1 MCRVGATHFLVSAT
15 EDVIPMSSTSDAFV
29 SLLRSQTRREF
40 LRLAAGT
47 VAATAISTLV
57 PSAFAAGTR
66 PQPRSVIVTFGGGA
80 RDEETFA
87 VEGQQNIPRLLNEL
101 IPQGT
106 FFTQVVNRGILG
118 HYVATAGIVTGCYET
133 FDNFI
138 AQPTGNPTVFE
149 YFRRGLA
156 RPMDDAWVIAPSNGF
171 QQIGFS
177 RHGGYEG
184 QGAGVILPKQL
195 LAAAVSKQHPQS
207 VVDYE
212 HLLQDNYE
220 MPVYRPSLSQSDGE
234 LHLEQ
239 LASTLRLSVE
249 DFTRDARA
257 LDSADALSLSIA
269 RRLMAQVSPSLLLIT
284 LHDMDVA
291 HAGAFSLYVDA
302 IQRADRICGE
312 LWTTIQTMPEYKDR
326 TGLFIMPDFGR
337 DADGDPGGNGF
348 QHHRTGGAMA
358 RTTWLL
364 ALGPGIRQNVTVDRA
379 IQPIDLVP
387 TIGKRHG
394 FETPYVNGAPI
405 AELV

>member
-1 MCRVGATHFLVSAT
+1 
-15 EDVIPMSSTSDAFV
+15 MSSNSDAFA

-47 VAATAISTLV
+47 VAATAVSTLV

-87 VEGQQNIPRLLNEL
+87 VEGQQNIPHLLNEL

-156 RPMDDAWVIAPSNGF
+156 RPIDDAWVIAPSNGF

-207 VVDYE
+207 LIDYE

-326 TGLFIMPDFGR
+326 TALFIMPDFGR

-387 TIGKRHG
+387 TVGKRHG
-394 FETPYVNGAPI
+394 FETPYVQGAPI

>member
-1 MCRVGATHFLVSAT
+1 M
-15 EDVIPMSSTSDAFV
+15 
-29 SLLRSQTRREF
+29 
-40 LRLAAGT
+40 
-47 VAATAISTLV
+47 V
-57 PSAFAAGTR
+57 PSAYAATV
-66 PQPRSVIVTFGGGA
+66 QPRPRTVFVTFGGGA

-87 VEGQQNIPRLLNEL
+87 LEGQQNIPHLLTEL

-149 YFRRGLA
+149 YFRRGLG
-156 RPMDDAWVIAPSNGF
+156 RPMDEAWVIAPSNGF

-207 VVDYE
+207 LVDYE

-249 DFTRDARA
+249 DFTRDARS

-302 IQRADRICGE
+302 IQRADRICAE
-312 LWTTIQTMPEYKDR
+312 LWTTIQSMPEYKDR
-326 TGLFIMPDFGR
+326 TALFIMPDFGR

-348 QHHRTGGAMA
+348 QHHRTGAAMA

-394 FETPYVNGAPI
+394 FETPFVQGKPI
-405 AELV
+405 SELV

>member
-1 MCRVGATHFLVSAT
+1 
-15 EDVIPMSSTSDAFV
+15 MSSSSDAHA
-29 SLLRSQTRREF
+29 SLLRSHSRREF
-40 LRLAAGT
+40 LRLVAGT
-47 VAATAISTLV
+47 ASATAVSTLV
-57 PSAFAAGTR
+57 PSAFAAGI
-66 PQPRSVIVTFGGGA
+66 QPRPRTVVVTFGGGA

-87 VEGQQNIPRLLNEL
+87 LEGQQNVPHLLGEL

-106 FFTQVVNRGILG
+106 FFTQVVNHGILG

-138 AQPTGNPTVFE
+138 AQPTANPTVFE

-195 LAAAVSKQHPQS
+195 LAAAVNRQRPQS
-207 VVDYE
+207 LVDYE

-220 MPVYRPSLSQSDGE
+220 MPVYRPSLSQNDGE

-269 RRLMAQVSPSLLLIT
+269 RRLMAQLSPSLLLIT

-312 LWTTIQTMPEYKDR
+312 LWTTIQSMPEYKDR
-326 TGLFIMPDFGR
+326 TALFIMPDFGR

-387 TIGKRHG
+387 TIGKRLG
-394 FETPYVNGAPI
+394 FDTPYVKGAPI

>member
-1 MCRVGATHFLVSAT
+1 
-15 EDVIPMSSTSDAFV
+15 MSPSSDAFA
-29 SLLRSQTRREF
+29 SMLRSQTRREF
-40 LRLAAGT
+40 LRLVSGT
-47 VAATAISTLV
+47 VAATGVSTLV
-57 PSAFAAGTR
+57 PSAFAAAVRSR
-66 PQPRSVIVTFGGGA
+66 PRTIFVTFGGGA

-87 VEGQQNIPRLLNEL
+87 LEGQQNIPHLLGEL

-149 YFRRGLA
+149 YFRRGLG

-171 QQIGFS
+171 QQIGSS
-177 RHGGYEG
+177 RHRGYEG

-195 LAAAVSKQHPQS
+195 LTAAVSRQHPES
-207 VVDYE
+207 LVDYE

-220 MPVYRPSLSQSDGE
+220 MPVYRPSLAESDGE

-302 IQRADRICGE
+302 IQRADRICAE
-312 LWTTIQTMPEYKDR
+312 LWNTIQGMPEYKDR
-326 TGLFIMPDFGR
+326 TALFIMPDFGR

-379 IQPIDLVP
+379 IEPTDLVP

-394 FETPYVNGAPI
+394 FETPLVQGKPI
-405 AELV
+405 PELIS

>member
-1 MCRVGATHFLVSAT
+1 M
-15 EDVIPMSSTSDAFV
+15 
-29 SLLRSQTRREF
+29 LRSQTRREF

-47 VAATAISTLV
+47 VAATAVSTLV

-66 PQPRSVIVTFGGGA
+66 LQPRTVVVTFGGGA

-87 VEGQQNIPRLLNEL
+87 VEGQQNIPHLLNEL

-133 FDNFI
+133 FNNFI

-149 YFRRGLA
+149 YFRRGLG

-177 RHGGYEG
+177 RHGGYQG

-195 LAAAVSKQHPQS
+195 LAAAVSRQRPQS
-207 VVDYE
+207 LVDYE

-220 MPVYRPSLSQSDGE
+220 MPVYRPSLSESDGE

-312 LWTTIQTMPEYKDR
+312 LWTTIQTMPDYKDR
-326 TGLFIMPDFGR
+326 TALFIMPDFGR

>member
-1 MCRVGATHFLVSAT
+1 M
-15 EDVIPMSSTSDAFV
+15 
-29 SLLRSQTRREF
+29 LRSQTRREF

-47 VAATAISTLV
+47 VAATAVSTLV

-66 PQPRSVIVTFGGGA
+66 LPPRTVVVTFGGGA

-87 VEGQQNIPRLLNEL
+87 VEGQQNIPHLLNEL

-133 FDNFI
+133 FNNFI

-149 YFRRGLA
+149 YFRRGLG

-177 RHGGYEG
+177 RHGGYQG

-195 LAAAVSKQHPQS
+195 LAAAVSRQRPQS
-207 VVDYE
+207 LVDYE

-220 MPVYRPSLSQSDGE
+220 MPVYRPSLSESDGE

-312 LWTTIQTMPEYKDR
+312 LWTTIQTMPDYKDR
-326 TGLFIMPDFGR
+326 TALFIMPDFGR

>member
-1 MCRVGATHFLVSAT
+1 MTHL
-15 EDVIPMSSTSDAFV
+15 SDTRAWA
-29 SLLRSQTRREF
+29 LRSRTRRDF

-47 VAATAISTLV
+47 VSAGAVSSLV
-57 PSAFAAGTR
+57 PSAFAASTTVR
-66 PQPRSVIVTFGGGA
+66 PRTVVVTFGGGA

-87 VEGQQNIPRLLNEL
+87 VEGQQNIPHLLGEL

-177 RHGGYEG
+177 RHGGYAG

-195 LAAAVSKQHPQS
+195 LAAAVSQQRMHS
-207 VVDYE
+207 LVDYE

-220 MPVYRPSLSQSDGE
+220 MPVYRPSLSGSDGE

-249 DFTRDARA
+249 DFARDARA
-257 LDSADALSLSIA
+257 LDSADELSLTIA
-269 RRLMAQVSPSLLLIT
+269 RRLMAQVSPTLLLIT

-291 HAGAFSLYVDA
+291 HSGAYSLYVDA
-302 IQRADRICGE
+302 IQRADRICGQ
-312 LWTTIQTMPEYKDR
+312 LWTTIQSMPEYKDR
-326 TGLFIMPDFGR
+326 TALFIMPDFGR

-364 ALGPGIRQNVTVDRA
+364 ALGPGVRQNVTVDRA

-387 TIGKRHG
+387 TLGKRHG
-394 FETPYVNGAPI
+394 FDTPFVQGEPI

>member
-1 MCRVGATHFLVSAT
+1 MPSN
-15 EDVIPMSSTSDAFV
+15 SDAFA

-40 LRLAAGT
+40 LRLFAGT
-47 VAATAISTLV
+47 VAGTAVSTLV
-57 PSAFAAGTR
+57 PSAFAAGSR
-66 PQPRSVIVTFGGGA
+66 PQPRTVVVTFGGGA

-87 VEGQQNIPRLLNEL
+87 LEGQQNIPHLLNEL

-133 FDNFI
+133 FNNFI

-149 YFRRGLA
+149 YFRRGLG

-177 RHGGYEG
+177 RHGGYQG

-195 LAAAVSKQHPQS
+195 LAAAVSRQRPQS
-207 VVDYE
+207 LVDYE

-220 MPVYRPSLSQSDGE
+220 MPVYRPSLSESDGE

-326 TGLFIMPDFGR
+326 TALFIMPDFGR

-387 TIGKRHG
+387 AIGKRHG

>member
-1 MCRVGATHFLVSAT
+1 
-15 EDVIPMSSTSDAFV
+15 MSSSFDAFA
-29 SLLRSQTRREF
+29 SQLRSHTRRDF

-47 VAATAISTLV
+47 AAATAVSTLV
-57 PSAFAAGTR
+57 PSAFAAAT
-66 PQPRSVIVTFGGGA
+66 QPKPRTVFVTFGGGA

-87 VEGQQNIPRLLNEL
+87 VEGQQNIPHLLGEL

-195 LAAAVSKQHPQS
+195 LAAAVNKQRPQS
-207 VVDYE
+207 LVDYE

-220 MPVYRPSLSQSDGE
+220 MPVYRPSLSQNDGE

-257 LDSADALSLSIA
+257 LDSADELSLSIA

-312 LWTTIQTMPEYKDR
+312 LWTTIQSMPEYKDR
-326 TGLFIMPDFGR
+326 TALFIMPDFGR

-394 FETPYVNGAPI
+394 FDTPYVKGSPI

>member
-1 MCRVGATHFLVSAT
+1 M
-15 EDVIPMSSTSDAFV
+15 DAFDHRC
-29 SLLRSQTRREF
+29 SELRSVTRREF
-40 LRLAAGT
+40 LRLVSGS
-47 VAATAISTLV
+47 VAATSVSTLV
-57 PSAFAAGTR
+57 PSAFAAAT
-66 PQPRSVIVTFGGGA
+66 QPKPRTVFVTFGGGA

-87 VEGQQNIPRLLNEL
+87 PEGQQNIPRLLTDL

-149 YFRRGLA
+149 YFRRGLS
-156 RPMDDAWVIAPSNGF
+156 RPIDDTWVIAPSNGF

-177 RHGGYEG
+177 RHRGYEG

-195 LAAAVSKQHPQS
+195 LAAAVSRNHPQS
-207 VVDYE
+207 LVDYE

-220 MPVYRPSLSQSDGE
+220 MPVYRPSLSEHDGE

-302 IQRADRICGE
+302 IQRADRICGD
-312 LWTTIQTMPEYKDR
+312 LWATIQSMPEYKDR
-326 TGLFIMPDFGR
+326 TALFIMPDFGR

-394 FETPYVNGAPI
+394 FETPYVQGKPI
-405 AELV
+405 PELIG

>member
-1 MCRVGATHFLVSAT
+1 M
-15 EDVIPMSSTSDAFV
+15 DAFDPRFCEQ
-29 SLLRSQTRREF
+29 RSHTRREF

-47 VAATAISTLV
+47 ASAAAVSTLV
-57 PSAFAAGTR
+57 PSAFAAGI
-66 PQPRSVIVTFGGGA
+66 QPRPRTVVVTFGGGA

-87 VEGQQNIPRLLNEL
+87 LEGQQNIPHLLNEL

-177 RHGGYEG
+177 RHAGYQG

-195 LAAAVSKQHPQS
+195 LAAAVSRQHPQS
-207 VVDYE
+207 LVDYE

-302 IQRADRICGE
+302 IQRADRICSE
-312 LWTTIQTMPEYKDR
+312 LWTTIQAMPEYKDR
-326 TGLFIMPDFGR
+326 TALLIMPDFGR

-364 ALGPGIRQNVTVDRA
+364 ALGPGIRHNVTVDRA

-394 FETPYVNGAPI
+394 FETPYVRGVPI

>member
-1 MCRVGATHFLVSAT
+1 M
-15 EDVIPMSSTSDAFV
+15 
-29 SLLRSQTRREF
+29 LRSQTRREF
-40 LRLAAGT
+40 LRLVSGT
-47 VAATAISTLV
+47 VAATSVSTLV
-57 PSAFAAGTR
+57 PSAFAAAV
-66 PQPRSVIVTFGGGA
+66 QPKPRTVVVTFGGGA

-87 VEGQQNIPRLLNEL
+87 LEGQQNIPHLLSEL

-138 AQPTGNPTVFE
+138 AQPTGNPTIFE
-149 YFRRGLA
+149 YFRRGLG

-177 RHGGYEG
+177 RHSGYQG
-184 QGAGVILPKQL
+184 FGAGVILPKQL
-195 LAAAVSKQHPQS
+195 LAAAVNRQHPQS
-207 VVDYE
+207 LVDYE

-220 MPVYRPSLSQSDGE
+220 MPVYRPSLSESDGE

-249 DFTRDARA
+249 DFTRSARA

-302 IQRADRICGE
+302 IQRADRICAE
-312 LWTTIQTMPEYKDR
+312 LWTTIQSMPEYKDR
-326 TGLFIMPDFGR
+326 TALFIMPDFGR

-379 IQPIDLVP
+379 IQPVDLVP

-394 FETPYVNGAPI
+394 FDTPLVQGKPI
-405 AELV
+405 PELV

>member
-1 MCRVGATHFLVSAT
+1 VS
-15 EDVIPMSSTSDAFV
+15 
-29 SLLRSQTRREF
+29 RQ
-40 LRLAAGT
+40 
-47 VAATAISTLV
+47 
-57 PSAFAAGTR
+57 R
-66 PQPRSVIVTFGGGA
+66 PQS
-80 RDEETFA
+80 
-87 VEGQQNIPRLLNEL
+87 L
-101 IPQGT
+101 
-106 FFTQVVNRGILG
+106 
-118 HYVATAGIVTGCYET
+118 
-133 FDNFI
+133 
-138 AQPTGNPTVFE
+138 
-149 YFRRGLA
+149 
-156 RPMDDAWVIAPSNGF
+156 
-171 QQIGFS
+171 
-177 RHGGYEG
+177 
-184 QGAGVILPKQL
+184 
-195 LAAAVSKQHPQS
+195 
-207 VVDYE
+207 VDYE

-220 MPVYRPSLSQSDGE
+220 MPVYRPSLSESDGE

-326 TGLFIMPDFGR
+326 TALFIMPDFGR

>member
-1 MCRVGATHFLVSAT
+1 
-15 EDVIPMSSTSDAFV
+15 MSSSADAFA
-29 SLLRSQTRREF
+29 SALRSQSRREF
-40 LRLAAGT
+40 LRLVSGT
-47 VAATAISTLV
+47 VAAAGASTLV
-57 PSAFAAGTR
+57 PSAFAAAVH
-66 PQPRSVIVTFGGGA
+66 PKPRTVVVTFGGGA

-87 VEGQQNIPRLLNEL
+87 PDGQQNIPRLLTDL

-138 AQPTGNPTVFE
+138 AQPTGNPTMFE
-149 YFRRGLA
+149 YFRRGLG

-171 QQIGFS
+171 QQIGYS
-177 RHGGYEG
+177 RHKGYQG
-184 QGAGVILPKQL
+184 YGAGVILPKQL
-195 LAAAVSKQHPQS
+195 LTAALSRQHPQS
-207 VVDYE
+207 LVDYE

-220 MPVYRPSLSQSDGE
+220 MPVYRPSLAETDGE
-234 LHLEQ
+234 MHLEQ

-302 IQRADRICGE
+302 IQRADRICGD
-312 LWTTIQTMPEYKDR
+312 LWATIQSLPEYRDR
-326 TGLFIMPDFGR
+326 TALFIMPDFGR

-364 ALGPGIRQNVTVDRA
+364 ALGPGIRQNVTVDRP
-379 IQPIDLVP
+379 IQPVDLVP
-387 TIGKRHG
+387 TIGQRHG
-394 FETPYVNGAPI
+394 FDTPLVQGKPI
-405 AELV
+405 PELLG

>member
-1 MCRVGATHFLVSAT
+1 M
-15 EDVIPMSSTSDAFV
+15 M
-29 SLLRSQTRREF
+29 RSQTRREF
-40 LRLAAGT
+40 LRLAAGS
-47 VAATAISTLV
+47 VAATAVATLV
-57 PSAFAAGTR
+57 PSAFAAGI
-66 PQPRSVIVTFGGGA
+66 QPRPRTVVVTFGGGA

-87 VEGQQNIPRLLNEL
+87 LEGQQNIPHLLNEL

-177 RHGGYEG
+177 RHAGYQG

-195 LAAAVSKQHPQS
+195 LAAAVNRQHPQS
-207 VVDYE
+207 LVDYE

-302 IQRADRICGE
+302 IQRADRICSE
-312 LWTTIQTMPEYKDR
+312 LWTTIQAMPEYKDR
-326 TGLFIMPDFGR
+326 TALLIMPDFGR

-364 ALGPGIRQNVTVDRA
+364 ALGPGIRHNVTVDRA

-394 FETPYVNGAPI
+394 FETPYVRGVPI

>member
-1 MCRVGATHFLVSAT
+1 
-15 EDVIPMSSTSDAFV
+15 MSSNSDAFA

-47 VAATAISTLV
+47 VAATAVSTLV

-87 VEGQQNIPRLLNEL
+87 VEGQQNIPHLLNEL

-207 VVDYE
+207 LIDYE

-326 TGLFIMPDFGR
+326 TALFIMPDFGR

-387 TIGKRHG
+387 TVGKRHG
-394 FETPYVNGAPI
+394 FETPYVQGAPI

>member
-1 MCRVGATHFLVSAT
+1 
-15 EDVIPMSSTSDAFV
+15 
-29 SLLRSQTRREF
+29 
-40 LRLAAGT
+40 
-47 VAATAISTLV
+47 
-57 PSAFAAGTR
+57 
-66 PQPRSVIVTFGGGA
+66 
-80 RDEETFA
+80 
-87 VEGQQNIPRLLNEL
+87 
-101 IPQGT
+101 
-106 FFTQVVNRGILG
+106 
-118 HYVATAGIVTGCYET
+118 
-133 FDNFI
+133 
-138 AQPTGNPTVFE
+138 
-149 YFRRGLA
+149 
-156 RPMDDAWVIAPSNGF
+156 
-171 QQIGFS
+171 
-177 RHGGYEG
+177 
-184 QGAGVILPKQL
+184 
-195 LAAAVSKQHPQS
+195 
-207 VVDYE
+207 
-212 HLLQDNYE
+212 
-220 MPVYRPSLSQSDGE
+220 

-269 RRLMAQVSPSLLLIT
+269 KRLMAQVSPSLLLIT

-312 LWTTIQTMPEYKDR
+312 LWSTIQSLPEYKDR

-348 QHHRTGGAMA
+348 QHHRTGSAMA

>member
-1 MCRVGATHFLVSAT
+1 
-15 EDVIPMSSTSDAFV
+15 MSSSSDAFV
-29 SLLRSQTRREF
+29 SMLRSQTRREF

-47 VAATAISTLV
+47 VAATAVSTLV

-66 PQPRSVIVTFGGGA
+66 LQPRTVVVTFGGGA

-87 VEGQQNIPRLLNEL
+87 VEGQQNIPHLLNEL

-133 FDNFI
+133 FNNFI

-149 YFRRGLA
+149 YFRRGLG

-177 RHGGYEG
+177 RHGGYQG

-195 LAAAVSKQHPQS
+195 LAAAVSRQRPQS
-207 VVDYE
+207 LVDYE

-220 MPVYRPSLSQSDGE
+220 MPVYRPSLSESDGE

-326 TGLFIMPDFGR
+326 TALFIMPDFGR

>member
-1 MCRVGATHFLVSAT
+1 M
-15 EDVIPMSSTSDAFV
+15 
-29 SLLRSQTRREF
+29 LRSQTRREF
-40 LRLAAGT
+40 LRLVSGT
-47 VAATAISTLV
+47 VAATSVSTLV
-57 PSAFAAGTR
+57 PSAFAAAV
-66 PQPRSVIVTFGGGA
+66 QPKPRTVVVTFGGGA

-87 VEGQQNIPRLLNEL
+87 LEGQQNIPHLLSEL

-138 AQPTGNPTVFE
+138 AQPTGNPTIFE
-149 YFRRGLA
+149 YFRRGLG

-177 RHGGYEG
+177 RHSGYQG
-184 QGAGVILPKQL
+184 FGAGVILPKQL
-195 LAAAVSKQHPQS
+195 LAAAVNRQHPQS
-207 VVDYE
+207 LVDYE

-220 MPVYRPSLSQSDGE
+220 MPVYRPSLAESDGE

-302 IQRADRICGE
+302 IQRADRICAE
-312 LWTTIQTMPEYKDR
+312 LWNTIQGMPEYKDR
-326 TGLFIMPDFGR
+326 TALFIMPDFGR

-379 IQPIDLVP
+379 IEPTDLVP

-394 FETPYVNGAPI
+394 FETPLVQGKPI
-405 AELV
+405 PELIS

>member
-1 MCRVGATHFLVSAT
+1 ML
-15 EDVIPMSSTSDAFV
+15 SSSDAFA
-29 SLLRSQTRREF
+29 SHLRSQTRREF
-40 LRLAAGT
+40 LRLASGT
-47 VAATAISTLV
+47 VGATAVSTLM
-57 PSAFAAGTR
+57 PSAFAAGSR
-66 PQPRSVIVTFGGGA
+66 PQARSVIVTFGGGA

-87 VEGQQNIPRLLNEL
+87 IEGQQNIPHLLTEL

-195 LAAAVSKQHPQS
+195 LAAAVSQQRAHS
-207 VVDYE
+207 LVDYE

-326 TGLFIMPDFGR
+326 TALFIMPDFGR

-387 TIGKRHG
+387 TVGKRHG
-394 FETPYVNGAPI
+394 FDTPYVKGVPI

>member
-1 MCRVGATHFLVSAT
+1 MSPSS
-15 EDVIPMSSTSDAFV
+15 DVFASM
-29 SLLRSQTRREF
+29 LRSQTRREF
-40 LRLAAGT
+40 LRLVSGT
-47 VAATAISTLV
+47 VAATAVSTLV
-57 PSAFAAGTR
+57 PSAYAATV
-66 PQPRSVIVTFGGGA
+66 QPRPRTVFVTFGGGA

-87 VEGQQNIPRLLNEL
+87 LEGQQNIPHLLTEL

-149 YFRRGLA
+149 YFRRGLG

-207 VVDYE
+207 LVDYE

-249 DFTRDARA
+249 DFTRDARS

-302 IQRADRICGE
+302 IQRADRICAE
-312 LWTTIQTMPEYKDR
+312 LWTTIQSMPEYKDR
-326 TGLFIMPDFGR
+326 TALFIMPDFGR

-348 QHHRTGGAMA
+348 QHHRTGAAMA

-394 FETPYVNGAPI
+394 FETPFVQGKPI
-405 AELV
+405 SELI

>member
-1 MCRVGATHFLVSAT
+1 
-15 EDVIPMSSTSDAFV
+15 MSSSSDAF
-29 SLLRSQTRREF
+29 SSHLRSQTRREF
-40 LRLAAGT
+40 LRLVAGT
-47 VAATAISTLV
+47 ATATAVSTLV
-57 PSAFAAGTR
+57 PSAFAAGLR
-66 PQPRSVIVTFGGGA
+66 PRARTVIVTFGGGA

-87 VEGQQNIPRLLNEL
+87 LEGQQNIPHLLNEL
-101 IPQGT
+101 IPQGM
-106 FFTQVVNRGILG
+106 FFTQVVNHGILG

-138 AQPTGNPTVFE
+138 AQPTGNPTIFE

-177 RHGGYEG
+177 RHGGYKG
-184 QGAGVILPKQL
+184 LGAGVILPKQL
-195 LAAAVSKQHPQS
+195 LAAAVNKQRPQS
-207 VVDYE
+207 LVDYE

-220 MPVYRPSLSQSDGE
+220 MPVYRPSLSQNDGE

-269 RRLMAQVSPSLLLIT
+269 RRLMTQVSPSLLLIT

-312 LWTTIQTMPEYKDR
+312 LWTTIQTTPEYKDR
-326 TGLFIMPDFGR
+326 TALFIMPDFGR

-348 QHHRTGGAMA
+348 QHHRTGGTMA

-364 ALGPGIRQNVTVDRA
+364 AMGPGIRQNVTVDRA

-394 FETPYVNGAPI
+394 FETPLVKGAPI

>member
-1 MCRVGATHFLVSAT
+1 
-15 EDVIPMSSTSDAFV
+15 
-29 SLLRSQTRREF
+29 
-40 LRLAAGT
+40 
-47 VAATAISTLV
+47 
-57 PSAFAAGTR
+57 
-66 PQPRSVIVTFGGGA
+66 
-80 RDEETFA
+80 
-87 VEGQQNIPRLLNEL
+87 
-101 IPQGT
+101 
-106 FFTQVVNRGILG
+106 VNRGILG

-177 RHGGYEG
+177 RHAGYQG

-195 LAAAVSKQHPQS
+195 LAAAVNRQHPQS
-207 VVDYE
+207 LVDYE

-302 IQRADRICGE
+302 IQRADRICSE

-326 TGLFIMPDFGR
+326 TALLIMPDFGR

-394 FETPYVNGAPI
+394 FETPYVKGAPI

>member
-1 MCRVGATHFLVSAT
+1 M
-15 EDVIPMSSTSDAFV
+15 
-29 SLLRSQTRREF
+29 LRSQTRREF

-47 VAATAISTLV
+47 VAATAVSTLV

-66 PQPRSVIVTFGGGA
+66 LQPRTVVVTFGGGA

-87 VEGQQNIPRLLNEL
+87 VEGQQNIPHLLNEL

-133 FDNFI
+133 FNNFI

-149 YFRRGLA
+149 YFRRGLG

-177 RHGGYEG
+177 RHGGYQG

-195 LAAAVSKQHPQS
+195 LAAAVSRQRPQS
-207 VVDYE
+207 LVDYE

-220 MPVYRPSLSQSDGE
+220 MPVYRPSLSESDGE

-326 TGLFIMPDFGR
+326 TALFIMPDFGR

-364 ALGPGIRQNVTVDRA
+364 ALGPGIRQNVTVDRV

>member
-1 MCRVGATHFLVSAT
+1 M
-15 EDVIPMSSTSDAFV
+15 DAFDPR
-29 SLLRSQTRREF
+29 SCHLRSQTRREF
-40 LRLAAGT
+40 LRLVSGT
-47 VAATAISTLV
+47 VAATGVSTLV
-57 PSAFAAGTR
+57 PSAFAAAI
-66 PQPRSVIVTFGGGA
+66 QPKPRTVVVTFGGGA

-87 VEGQQNIPRLLNEL
+87 LEGQQNIPHLLSEL

-149 YFRRGLA
+149 YFRHGLG

-195 LAAAVSKQHPQS
+195 LAAAVNRQHPKS
-207 VVDYE
+207 LVDYE

-220 MPVYRPSLSQSDGE
+220 MPVYRPSLAENDGE

-302 IQRADRICGE
+302 IQRADRICAE
-312 LWTTIQTMPEYKDR
+312 LWTTIQGMPEYKDR
-326 TGLFIMPDFGR
+326 TALFIMPDFGR

-394 FETPYVNGAPI
+394 FDTPLVQGKPI
-405 AELV
+405 PELI

>member
-1 MCRVGATHFLVSAT
+1 MPS
-15 EDVIPMSSTSDAFV
+15 PDAFA
-29 SLLRSQTRREF
+29 SMLRSQTRREF
-40 LRLAAGT
+40 LRMVSGA
-47 VAATAISTLV
+47 VAATSVSTLV
-57 PSAFAAGTR
+57 PSAFAAAV
-66 PQPRSVIVTFGGGA
+66 QPKPRTVVVTFGGGA

-87 VEGQQNIPRLLNEL
+87 LEGQQNIPHLLGEL

-184 QGAGVILPKQL
+184 FGAGVILPKQL
-195 LAAAVSKQHPQS
+195 LAAAVNRQHPQS
-207 VVDYE
+207 LVDYE

-220 MPVYRPSLSQSDGE
+220 MPVYRPSLSDRDGE

-269 RRLMAQVSPSLLLIT
+269 RRLMAEVSPALLLIT

-291 HAGAFSLYVDA
+291 HSGAYSLYVDA

-312 LWTTIQTMPEYKDR
+312 LWTTIQGMPEYKDR
-326 TGLFIMPDFGR
+326 TALFIMPDFGR

-364 ALGPGIRQNVTVDRA
+364 ALGPDIRQNVTVDRA

-394 FETPYVNGAPI
+394 FDTPLVQGAPI
-405 AELV
+405 PELIG

>member
-1 MCRVGATHFLVSAT
+1 M
-15 EDVIPMSSTSDAFV
+15 DAFDPRFCE
-29 SLLRSQTRREF
+29 LRSHTRREF

-47 VAATAISTLV
+47 ASAAAVSTLV
-57 PSAFAAGTR
+57 PSAFAAGI
-66 PQPRSVIVTFGGGA
+66 QPRPRTVVVTFGGGA

-87 VEGQQNIPRLLNEL
+87 LEGQQNIPHLLNEL

-177 RHGGYEG
+177 RHAGYQG
-184 QGAGVILPKQL
+184 RGAGVILPKQL
-195 LAAAVSKQHPQS
+195 LAAAVSRQHPQS
-207 VVDYE
+207 LVDYE

-302 IQRADRICGE
+302 IQRADRICSE
-312 LWTTIQTMPEYKDR
+312 LWTTIQAMPEYKDR
-326 TGLFIMPDFGR
+326 TALLIMPDFGR

-364 ALGPGIRQNVTVDRA
+364 ALGPGIRHNVTVDRA

-394 FETPYVNGAPI
+394 FETPYVRGVPI

>member
-1 MCRVGATHFLVSAT
+1 M
-15 EDVIPMSSTSDAFV
+15 
-29 SLLRSQTRREF
+29 LRSQTRREF

-47 VAATAISTLV
+47 VAATAVSTLV

-66 PQPRSVIVTFGGGA
+66 LPPRTVVVTFGGGA

-87 VEGQQNIPRLLNEL
+87 VEGQQNIPHLLNEL

-133 FDNFI
+133 FNNFI

-149 YFRRGLA
+149 YFRRGLG

-177 RHGGYEG
+177 RHGGYQG

-195 LAAAVSKQHPQS
+195 LAAAVSRQRPQS
-207 VVDYE
+207 LVDYE

-220 MPVYRPSLSQSDGE
+220 MPVYRPSLSESDGE

-326 TGLFIMPDFGR
+326 TALFIMPDFGR

>member
-1 MCRVGATHFLVSAT
+1 
-15 EDVIPMSSTSDAFV
+15 
-29 SLLRSQTRREF
+29 
-40 LRLAAGT
+40 
-47 VAATAISTLV
+47 
-57 PSAFAAGTR
+57 
-66 PQPRSVIVTFGGGA
+66 
-80 RDEETFA
+80 
-87 VEGQQNIPRLLNEL
+87 LNEL

-133 FDNFI
+133 FNNFI

-149 YFRRGLA
+149 YFRRGLG

-177 RHGGYEG
+177 RHGAYQG

-195 LAAAVSKQHPQS
+195 LAAAVSRQRPQS
-207 VVDYE
+207 LVDYE

-220 MPVYRPSLSQSDGE
+220 MPVYRPSLSDSDGE

-326 TGLFIMPDFGR
+326 TALFIMPDFGR

>member
-1 MCRVGATHFLVSAT
+1 
-15 EDVIPMSSTSDAFV
+15 
-29 SLLRSQTRREF
+29 
-40 LRLAAGT
+40 
-47 VAATAISTLV
+47 V
-57 PSAFAAGTR
+57 PSAFAAAVRSR
-66 PQPRSVIVTFGGGA
+66 PRTVFVTFGGGA

-87 VEGQQNIPRLLNEL
+87 LEGQQNIPHLLGEL

-149 YFRRGLA
+149 YFRRGLG

-171 QQIGFS
+171 QQIGSS
-177 RHGGYEG
+177 RHRGYEG

-195 LAAAVSKQHPQS
+195 LTAAVSRQHPES
-207 VVDYE
+207 LVDYE

-220 MPVYRPSLSQSDGE
+220 MPVYRPSLAESDGE

-302 IQRADRICGE
+302 IQRADRICAE
-312 LWTTIQTMPEYKDR
+312 LWKTIQGMPEYKDR
-326 TGLFIMPDFGR
+326 TALFIMPDFGR

-379 IQPIDLVP
+379 IEPTDLVP

-394 FETPYVNGAPI
+394 FETPLVQGKPI
-405 AELV
+405 PELIS

>member
-1 MCRVGATHFLVSAT
+1 M
-15 EDVIPMSSTSDAFV
+15 
-29 SLLRSQTRREF
+29 LRSQTRREF

-47 VAATAISTLV
+47 VAATAVSTLV

-66 PQPRSVIVTFGGGA
+66 LQPRTVVVTFGGGA

-87 VEGQQNIPRLLNEL
+87 VEGQQNIPHLLNEL

-133 FDNFI
+133 FNNFI

-149 YFRRGLA
+149 YFRRGLG

-177 RHGGYEG
+177 RHGGYQG

-195 LAAAVSKQHPQS
+195 LAAAVSRQRPQS
-207 VVDYE
+207 LVDYE

-220 MPVYRPSLSQSDGE
+220 MPVYRPSLSESDGE

-326 TGLFIMPDFGR
+326 TALFIMPDFGR